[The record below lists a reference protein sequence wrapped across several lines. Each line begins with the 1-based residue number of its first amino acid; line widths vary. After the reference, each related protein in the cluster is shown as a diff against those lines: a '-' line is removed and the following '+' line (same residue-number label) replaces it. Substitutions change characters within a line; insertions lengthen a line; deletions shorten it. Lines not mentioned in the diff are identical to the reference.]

1 MDLKNVVLPYQ
12 DSSTE
17 WDIRVEDGVV
27 SSMKPAADK
36 TTPSVMLPSLSHPHI
51 HLDKPYLLT
60 CNHSASPNHP
70 DYSDLLPKSGGF
82 QEAME
87 NTAEAK
93 KRYTKEDLYL
103 RGSQLLA
110 TSYQQGVTSMRAF
123 VEVDAVTQ
131 FQSLEVAIRLKKE
144 FANFI
149 HVQICLF
156 AQDPI
161 LSGDDGVENL
171 AVFLKALLTFNSEI
185 DAIGTTPYV
194 ESDPGAHD
202 RNIKWAIQTAL
213 QHGKHLDFHIEFNLE
228 GKGTHMT
235 VFESIIHEL
244 KRQSWPTHPGAPTV
258 VLGHATRLTRASHED
273 LIAFSRLLRETKLP
287 VHFVG
292 LPTSDLYMMGRIGF
306 DDSDYFEEGPPL
318 SRPSGT
324 INVPKL
330 IQQYGIKTC
339 LSVNNVGNPFTPHG
353 NGDPL
358 GIACWGVGLFHAGRV
373 EDAKMLYEA
382 ISTKAMGAIMPSE
395 EGYRK
400 KFIVEEGKPLM
411 PMLLFRNEE
420 NMEITSAAGGTIKV
434 PARQRLKVQD
444 IVWDPPETRLRSI
457 IR

>member
-1 MDLKNVVLPYQ
+1 MDLKNIILPYQ
-12 DSSTE
+12 DSSTQ

-27 SSMKPAADK
+27 ASMKPAADK
-36 TTPSVMLPSLSHPHI
+36 KTPSVMLPSLCHPHI

-60 CNHSASPNHP
+60 CNHSTSSSHP
-70 DYSDLLPKSGGF
+70 DYSDLLPKTGGF
-82 QEAME
+82 KEAMA

-93 KRYTKEDLYL
+93 KRYTEEDLYL

-110 TSYQQGVTSMRAF
+110 TSYKHGVTSMRAF

-131 FQSLEVAIRLKKE
+131 FESLKVAIRLKKE
-144 FANFI
+144 FADFI

-156 AQDPI
+156 SQDP
-161 LSGDDGVENL
+161 LFSGDHGMGNL
-171 AVFLKALLTFNSEI
+171 ATFLNALFQFNSEI

-194 ESDPGAHD
+194 ESDNVAKD
-202 RNIKWAIQTAL
+202 QNIRWAVQTAL
-213 QHGKHLDFHIEFNLE
+213 GHGKHLDFHIEFNLE
-228 GKGTHMT
+228 GNGTHMT
-235 VFESIIHEL
+235 VFESIIEEL

-258 VLGHATRLTRASHED
+258 VLGHATRLTRASHSD
-273 LIAFSRLLRETKLP
+273 LIALSRSLRETKLP

-292 LPTSDLYMMGRIGF
+292 LPTSDLYMMGRNGF
-306 DDSDYFEEGPPL
+306 DDNDNSEQNEPL

-330 IQQYGIKTC
+330 IQQYGINTC

-353 NGDPL
+353 DGDPL
-358 GIACWGVGLFHAGRV
+358 GIASWGVGLFHAGRV

-382 ISTKAMGAIMPSE
+382 ISTRAMSAIMPSE
-395 EGYRK
+395 EGYPK
-400 KFIVEEGKPLM
+400 KFLVEEGKPLM

-420 NMEITSAAGGTIKV
+420 NMEITSASGSMIKV
-434 PARQRLKVQD
+434 PARQRLKIQD

-457 IR
+457 VR